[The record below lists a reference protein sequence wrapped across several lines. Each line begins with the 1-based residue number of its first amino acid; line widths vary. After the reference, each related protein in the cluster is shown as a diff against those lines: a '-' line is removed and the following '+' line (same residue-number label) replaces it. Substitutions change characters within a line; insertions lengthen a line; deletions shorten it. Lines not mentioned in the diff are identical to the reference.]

1 MVYGVS
7 SLFNLMIRLG
17 GVARWSTLRRH
28 LSRSQIDRAVINGTL
43 LRVARGR
50 FALPGVPESLMA
62 AIQVT
67 GVVSHRSAAAQY
79 GWEQKQEPLRPEVTV
94 PRDRRIP
101 IAARRRMHIHYAD
114 LGPDDTDGN
123 ITSRRRTLFDCLR
136 QLPFDEALAIADSAL
151 RRGDV
156 SPEGLV
162 RIAAEACGPGSRAA
176 RRVAALADGQAA
188 NPFESVLRALC
199 LDMGLQVQTQPCLYD
214 GDQFLGR
221 PDLAVPGLRLILE
234 ADSYAHHASR
244 DALVRDCHRYNG
256 SVAAGWQVL
265 RFTWEDVMHHPDQVR
280 QVLLRFL
287 QPRSRTLAA

>member
-123 ITSRRRTLFDCLR
+123 ITSRRRTLFDSLR
-136 QLPFDEALAIADSAL
+136 QLPWPTVKRPIRSN
-151 RRGDV
+151 RYCGRCV
-156 SPEGLV
+156 STW
-162 RIAAEACGPGSRAA
+162 GSRS
-176 RRVAALADGQAA
+176 RP
-188 NPFESVLRALC
+188 NRAC
-199 LDMGLQVQTQPCLYD
+199 TTVTSFWDDQT
-214 GDQFLGR
+214 
-221 PDLAVPGLRLILE
+221 
-234 ADSYAHHASR
+234 
-244 DALVRDCHRYNG
+244 
-256 SVAAGWQVL
+256 
-265 RFTWEDVMHHPDQVR
+265 
-280 QVLLRFL
+280 
-287 QPRSRTLAA
+287 